1 MCDVLPELKKDDVLI
16 RKTPN
21 GDVRTFTVIKVGQGK
36 EFDEPVYYLQGLY
49 GVKLKK
55 SYTGEELAGL
65 GYCLKEDI
73 SGIRSF
79 EDGGEI

>member
-1 MCDVLPELKKDDVLI
+1 MCAVLPELKKGDVLI
-16 RKTPN
+16 RESPT
-21 GDVRTFTVIKVGQGK
+21 GDVRAFTVIKVGQGK

-55 SYTGEELAGL
+55 PYTCEELAGL
-65 GYCLKEDI
+65 GYHLKEEI

-79 EDGGEI
+79 EDGGET